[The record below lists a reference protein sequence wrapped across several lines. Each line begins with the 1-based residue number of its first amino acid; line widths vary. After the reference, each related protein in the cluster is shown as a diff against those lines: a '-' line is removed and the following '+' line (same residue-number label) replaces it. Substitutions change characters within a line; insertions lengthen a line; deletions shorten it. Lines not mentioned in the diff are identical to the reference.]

1 MKNPLGLAL
10 VAISLLLLSFTNSF
24 TVDDV
29 ATAMRSGNISRLSNY
44 LDNRVDITL
53 PDRSDTYSKS
63 QAEMIISDF
72 FSNNEVQNFRI
83 KHKGESS
90 GSEFCVGILQT
101 RNGDFQTTFFM
112 KQKGDRQLLQELR
125 FQPIE

>member
-1 MKNPLGLAL
+1 MKNRLGLAL
-10 VAISLLLLSFTNSF
+10 AAISLFLLSFSPFF

-29 ATAMRSGNISRLSNY
+29 ATAIRSGNISRLSGY

-53 PDRSDTYSKS
+53 PDRADTYSRS
-63 QAEMIISDF
+63 QAEMIIRDF
-72 FSNNEVQNFRI
+72 FSTNEVQNFRI
-83 KHKGESS
+83 KHKGENS
-90 GSEFCVGILQT
+90 GSEFCIGILQT

-125 FQPIE
+125 FESVE

>member
-1 MKNPLGLAL
+1 MKNHLGLAFIAL
-10 VAISLLLLSFTNSF
+10 SLLSLSFTNFF

-29 ATAMRSGNISRLSNY
+29 ATAIRSGNISRLSGY

-63 QAEMIISDF
+63 QASMIISDF
-72 FSNNEVQNFRI
+72 FSNNEVQNFKI
-83 KHKGESS
+83 KHKGENS

-125 FQPIE
+125 FQPVE

>member
-1 MKNPLGLAL
+1 MKNHLGLAFI
-10 VAISLLLLSFTNSF
+10 ASSLLLLSFTNFF

-29 ATAMRSGNISRLSNY
+29 ATAIRSGNISRLSGY

-53 PDRSDTYSKS
+53 PDKSDTYSKS

-72 FSNNEVQNFRI
+72 FSNNEVQNFKV
-83 KHKGESS
+83 KHRGENS
-90 GSEFCVGILQT
+90 GTEFCIGILQT
-101 RNGDFQTTFFM
+101 RNGNFQTTFFM

-125 FQPIE
+125 FQPVE